1 MMTAIKDLFSH
12 KIHSSSYDWADK
24 LVELACIFD
33 EFHGKP
39 YDRNAIEKRLSEI
52 SPRASI
58 VARDPSKFRD
68 EISAYPAYLGLY
80 RVELVDDG
88 WYFFLSNTAKKF
100 LVCEEPN
107 VPAFMLLQMILFQYP
122 NGMGVAYTSNSNKV
136 RVQANACQRTLSFI
150 QRKIHL
156 SPFRLICK
164 ALLADSNIKSCS
176 PLQSALSFD
185 EIFVLANHPDVN
197 QTANPNIEVLKA
209 VILKARNKEILPPKP
224 YESRFHI
231 LKHTNFLISENG
243 FVRIR
248 QGLNELDSTEL
259 LKKLEIIN
267 SIDVEFASFDL
278 ISDEHDLLNQ
288 INQCSWGRY
297 FDGVSTLNANTV
309 SILISDDI
317 YESGEYQIQIAANQ
331 TGTSELQKHTSIYEL
346 KKRDEKYT
354 NQLES
359 KQKTP
364 VFTDPEITK
373 IRRQRSHLNHK
384 ILLQLLYEY
393 LENIG
398 TVLLENEHIDLYAKL
413 ATNDKFLF
421 EVKSVTDSNLLSQ
434 TRKGIS
440 QLYEYRYRYQNVIGY
455 DVNLCLVFPEE
466 PTQVPWLQEY
476 VCKDREIGIIW
487 LDQSGDFGYSPYC
500 ESIVNSLIPKVDLK
514 MS

>member
-1 MMTAIKDLFSH
+1 MTAVIKDLFSH
-12 KIHSSSYDWADK
+12 KIHSSGYDWADK
-24 LVELACIFD
+24 LVELACIFN

-39 YDRNAIEKRLSEI
+39 YNRNAIEQRLSEI

-80 RVELVDDG
+80 RVELVNNC
-88 WYFFLSNTAKKF
+88 WHFFLSNTAKKF

-122 NGMGVAYTSNSNKV
+122 NGMGIAYSSNSNKV
-136 RVQANACQRTLSFI
+136 RIQANACQRTLNFI
-150 QRKIHL
+150 ERKIHL

-164 ALLADSNIKSCS
+164 ALLADSNIKGCS

-185 EIFVLANHPDVN
+185 EIFVLANHQDVN
-197 QTANPNIEVLKA
+197 QTANPNIETLQTILLKA
-209 VILKARNKEILPPKP
+209 INKEILPPKP

-231 LKHTNFLISENG
+231 LKHTNFLISESG

-248 QGLNELDSTEL
+248 QGLNEFDNAEL

-267 SIDVEFASFDL
+267 SIDVEFTDFDL
-278 ISDEHDLLNQ
+278 ISHEHDLLNQ
-288 INQCSWGRY
+288 INKCSWGKY
-297 FDGVSTLNANTV
+297 FDGVNTLNANVV
-309 SILISDDI
+309 SMLISDDI
-317 YESGEYQIQIAANQ
+317 YEAGEYQIRIVSNE
-331 TGTSELQKHTSIYEL
+331 TETTELQKHASIYDL
-346 KKRDEKYT
+346 KTREEKYT
-354 NQLES
+354 NQIES
-359 KQKTP
+359 NKQRIP
-364 VFTDPEITK
+364 IFTDPEITK
-373 IRRQRSHLNHK
+373 IKRQRSHLNHK
-384 ILLQLLYEY
+384 ILLQFLYEY

-413 ATNDKFLF
+413 ANNDKFLF

-476 VCKDREIGIIW
+476 VCKDRKIGIIW
-487 LDQSGDFGYSPYC
+487 LNQSGDFGYSPHC
-500 ESIVNSLIPKVDLK
+500 ETIVNSLLK
-514 MS
+514 